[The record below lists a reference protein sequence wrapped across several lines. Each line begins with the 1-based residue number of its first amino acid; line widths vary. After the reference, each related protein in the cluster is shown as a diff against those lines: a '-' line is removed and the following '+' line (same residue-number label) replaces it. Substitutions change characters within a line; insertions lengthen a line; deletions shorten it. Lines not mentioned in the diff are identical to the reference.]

1 MRDTANETD
10 EDKAEIR
17 RFYEELGS
25 RILGYKDVFTDEQ
38 WTRTG
43 KAASNPA
50 PAASAQQAPART
62 WTVSPGGSTIYTVYS
77 DRSLQ
82 MAWDAVNNT
91 WVPLTAGMWVLNKA
105 GDDWDPIQLDAA
117 GNIIN
122 G

>member
-1 MRDTANETD
+1 MDQNRQ
-10 EDKAEIR
+10 
-17 RFYEELGS
+17 G
-25 RILGYKDVFTDEQ
+25 
-38 WTRTG
+38 
-43 KAASNPA
+43 ASNRLLLLPR
-50 PAASAQQAPART
+50 SQAPART